1 MGNWS
6 NFCNL
11 QLGCPDRVFGR
22 IPQNLRHRVQKSD
35 RLIPLTLVCL
45 ASFSSWGNP
54 AVAHN
59 IQTDGTVGATF
70 HIEPDHNPRAGEPTT
85 AWFALTQAGGE
96 AIPLAQCDCRLA
108 VYDRATEPDTPVLTP
123 PLEAIAA
130 EQYRDIPG
138 AEIVF
143 PQAGIYEL
151 EISGSPKAEAD
162 FEPFALTYSVTV
174 SPGKAAA
181 TPAAVPAETAP
192 TAIDDTVTPKESRS
206 IERQWYWAAIGL
218 GAVAVAVA
226 LWMSRQPR
234 SK

>member
-1 MGNWS
+1 MAFPKAS
-6 NFCNL
+6 L
-11 QLGCPDRVFGR
+11 
-22 IPQNLRHRVQKSD
+22 
-35 RLIPLTLVCL
+35 PLTLVCL
-45 ASFSSWGNP
+45 ASFSSWGKP

-85 AWFALTQAGGE
+85 AWFALTKAGGE

-108 VYDRATEPDTPVLTP
+108 VYDRAADPDTPVLTP

-151 EISGSPKAEAD
+151 EISGSPKAEAE

-181 TPAAVPAETAP
+181 VPAETAP
-192 TAIDDTVTPKESRS
+192 TAIDSQVNLKESRPS
-206 IERQWYWAAIGL
+206 QGEWYWAAIGL
-218 GAVAVAVA
+218 GVIVVAVA
-226 LWMSRQPR
+226 LWMARQPR